1 MSNQP
6 IVEIIEVEPRWI
18 TAQRVRD
25 ELVASERAAARE
37 SGLPTNFD
45 RRDLDEWL
53 DALAFD
59 IAPVG
64 EWLESVRVFE
74 AFKVHL
80 TTRERRSCLLYTS
93 PSPRDRG

>member
-53 DALAFD
+53 DALQ
-59 IAPVG
+59 
-64 EWLESVRVFE
+64 E
-74 AFKVHL
+74 ARGRAGRSAS
-80 TTRERRSCLLYTS
+80 TRAAAASAARAWCGL
-93 PSPRDRG
+93 GCG